1 MKLFRFMLLVLC
13 FALVFGMPLQVT
25 AAVAAGES
33 NLGTQTLDATMSYLG
48 NATSVE
54 NAATVFLYET
64 GSNTLMYAQN
74 PDVQIYPSS
83 LVKVLTALITVEKG
97 DLTESVT
104 VTQTALDSVPYD
116 AVSVE
121 LKAGE
126 KLTLSD
132 LLYCMMVGSAND
144 AAAVIAEHISGDQS
158 AFVEE
163 MNRYAQTLGCTGTQF
178 TNPHGLHD
186 PEQYSTARDLARIL
200 AAATANADF
209 MTFFSAISHT
219 VPATDHSEARK
230 MSSTN
235 FLRNNEDMQIYY
247 DARVTGGRTGIAED
261 GTRCLAA
268 AAESDGLSLICILT
282 GAESTFDDRGNTQ
295 VYGSFKETSTLLDAV
310 FGVYRSVQV
319 LYEGQPL
326 KQYDVVNGANHVV
339 AGADTAVTAILPSDV
354 ASEHLD
360 FRYREVAAEFSA
372 PVTAGQ
378 KLAEVEVWYGNMCV
392 AKSDVL
398 AMHDVEEK
406 TLATETEQRSQS
418 GAGSV
423 ILTVL
428 LVLLGIAAAAVLALY
443 AIRWINMYKAR
454 KRTKQYR
461 RNRRRS
467 R

>member
-1 MKLFRFMLLVLC
+1 MKLFRFMLIFLC
-13 FALVFGMPLQVT
+13 FALVFLMPMQAF

-33 NLGTQTLDATMSYLG
+33 AVGTQTLDAAVSYLG
-48 NATSVE
+48 NTKSVE
-54 NAATVFLYET
+54 NATTVFLYET
-64 GSNTLMYAQN
+64 GSDTLMYAQN
-74 PDVQIYPSS
+74 PDMQIYPSS
-83 LVKVLTALITVEKG
+83 LVKVLTALIAVENG
-97 DLTESVT
+97 DLSETVT

-126 KLTLSD
+126 KLSLFD

-144 AAAVIAEHISGDQS
+144 AAAVIAEHISGDQA

-163 MNRYAQTLGCTGTQF
+163 MNRYAQTLGCTATKF

-200 AAATANADF
+200 TAATDNEDF
-209 MTFFSAISHT
+209 MTFFSAVNHS
-219 VPATDHSEARK
+219 VPATDLSPIRK

-235 FLRNNEDMQIYY
+235 FLRNNEDMEIYY
-247 DARVTGGRTGIAED
+247 DSRVTGGRTGIAED

-268 AAESDGLSLICILT
+268 SAESDGLSLVCILT

-295 VYGSFKETSTLLDAV
+295 VYGSFKETSALLDAV
-310 FGVYRSVQV
+310 FGIYRCVQV

-326 KQYDVVNGANHVV
+326 KQYDVVNGTNHVV
-339 AGADTAVTAILPSDV
+339 AGANTEVTAILPSDV

-360 FRYREVAAEFSA
+360 FRYRETAAEFRA
-372 PVTAGQ
+372 PVAAGQ

-398 AMHDVEEK
+398 AMHDVAEK
-406 TLATETEQRSQS
+406 PLVTETEQNIRG
-418 GAGSV
+418 GAGKV
-423 ILTVL
+423 VLTVF
-428 LVLLGIAAAAVLALY
+428 LVLLGLAAAAVLTLY
-443 AIRWINMYKAR
+443 VIRWVNMFKAKR
-454 KRTKQYR
+454 RTKQYR